1 MTDGG
6 RVLSVAATG
15 KTLEKAIEKAY
26 KGVESVKFKDMFFR
40 RDIGLKLVSC
50 CGLLRDVMKA
60 DIVVIV
66 SELSTRT
73 PGSMTLLR
81 LINVTMNS
89 RV

>member
-1 MTDGG
+1 VTDGG
-6 RVLSVAATG
+6 RVLSVAGTG
-15 KTLEKAIEKAY
+15 KTLEKAIERAY
-26 KGVESVKFKDMFFR
+26 EGVESVKFKDMFYR

-50 CGLLRDVMKA
+50 RGLLGDVMKA

-81 LINVTMNS
+81 RINGTMSS